1 VHSIPR
7 AASAEN
13 VFDRVRAVATRH
25 NLNVHDVSI
34 QDLDG
39 RLHVE
44 QHLELDEHLP
54 LKQAHDRVSDLEGEI
69 RAEVPEIAS
78 ILTHIESEP
87 ATIEP
92 GEQLQSDARLEKRLK
107 NVASEFPDILD
118 VHDVEVK
125 RVRDHVYVSCH
136 CTFPDDLALSR
147 VHDLSTALEI
157 RFKQEA
163 PELFRVLIHPEPST
177 DNRR

>member
-1 VHSIPR
+1 M
-7 AASAEN
+7 
-13 VFDRVRAVATRH
+13 D
-25 NLNVHDVSI
+25 
-34 QDLDG
+34 
-39 RLHVE
+39 E
-44 QHLELDEHLP
+44 QLP
-54 LKQAHDRVSDLEGEI
+54 LKQAHDRVTLMEEEI
-69 RAEVPEIAS
+69 REEVPEIAS

-92 GEQLQSDARLEKRLK
+92 GEQIERNAELEERLK
-107 NVASEFPDILD
+107 DVATEFPEILD
-118 VHDVEVK
+118 THDIEVK

-136 CTFPDDLALSR
+136 CTFPDDLPLAR

-157 RFKQEA
+157 RFKQAA